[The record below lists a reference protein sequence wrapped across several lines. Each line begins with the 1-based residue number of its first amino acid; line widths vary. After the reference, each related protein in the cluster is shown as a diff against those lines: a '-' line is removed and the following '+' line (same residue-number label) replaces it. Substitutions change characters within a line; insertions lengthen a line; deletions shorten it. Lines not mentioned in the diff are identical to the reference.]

1 MKKVC
6 LALTFAV
13 VLCSIVTSTVNAT
26 GYELYQI
33 GRPTGEGPGSMA
45 IGINNSGAV
54 VCSWLRNGASDS
66 RGVAVWAKNTGAS
79 EITLR
84 GVIDY
89 SGGINNYGQIAASG
103 SGASGTS
110 LYGLVRNQD
119 GTTRELDRLSGAVDL
134 FTTGINDAGQVVGTT
149 EVADASTGKLT
160 QLAIMWD
167 SAGHSNVISAPDEGR
182 SWASAISSSGVVAW
196 NWANEEQNGEVWQQ
210 VSEAYIWNGQS
221 STKLSALSSTDL
233 CSVSALN
240 DHGYAVGQSGN
251 HAVMWKPDGSVVD
264 LGIGIAYDINNF
276 GQIVGEID
284 GHGGVVWNSTGSI
297 TYLADYSNGYLS
309 RPIAINDNGQIA
321 GDLLLVDGAPMA
333 AMWNP
338 VPEPSAFAVL
348 ACGLVGIL
356 SRTRKRRSS

>member
-1 MKKVC
+1 
-6 LALTFAV
+6 
-13 VLCSIVTSTVNAT
+13 
-26 GYELYQI
+26 
-33 GRPTGEGPGSMA
+33 MA
-45 IGINNSGAV
+45 IGINNSGTV

-66 RGVAVWAKNTGAS
+66 RGVAVWTKNAGVS
-79 EITLR
+79 EITVR
-84 GVIDY
+84 GAIDY
-89 SGGINNYGQIAASG
+89 SGGINNYNQIAASG
-103 SGASGTS
+103 SNASGTS
-110 LYGLVRNQD
+110 YNGLVRNAD
-119 GTTRELDRLSGAVDL
+119 STTRQLGRVSGAIDL
-134 FTTGINDAGQVVGTT
+134 FTAGINDSGQVVGSM
-149 EVADASTGKLT
+149 EVVDDSTGSYT
-160 QLAIMWD
+160 RFATVWD
-167 SAGHSNVISAPDEGR
+167 SAGNPSIISSATEGR
-182 SWASAISSSGVVAW
+182 SWASAISNSGNVAW
-196 NWANEEQNGEVWQQ
+196 NWMNEQQNGENWQQ

-221 STKLSALSSTDL
+221 STKLSALSSTNL
-233 CSVSALN
+233 CSVSAMN

-297 TYLADYSNGYLS
+297 TYLAGYSNGYLS

-356 SRTRKRRSS
+356 TRTRKRRNS